1 MSEKTELVQ
10 TLKQKFYSDSPDGL
24 RIATMSRW
32 PGRMILG
39 PRAQLKDALGLMRP
53 LLESTTATTIPGV
66 YFLTTKKGPQTL
78 YIGQSRALRARLR
91 THHANRPDWEQFAIA
106 SCTDTNLPLTTAD
119 TAYLEWKL
127 IQHAEK
133 AKQVKLKNRQNPL
146 PPSVEEE
153 KKLDLDSWFNGI
165 LQISS
170 LLGMKYFVDKT
181 QQDTSSV
188 DDSPTI
194 FELNLPRGGGQ
205 ALGMNGDESFVVLAG
220 SAATGKWTSK
230 SEGNDKA
237 KALLAELL
245 SNGSLVRNG
254 NCYRFKQDHEFNST
268 SLAAKVIVGGP
279 RSGPE
284 SWMVEGTTTTYK
296 EWHSAGADADRNP
309 DK

>member
-1 MSEKTELVQ
+1 MPEKTELIQ

-53 LLESTTATTIPGV
+53 LSESTAATTIPGV
-66 YFLTTKKGPQTL
+66 YFLTTRKGPQTL
-78 YIGQSRALRARLR
+78 YIGQSETLRSRLR
-91 THHANRPDWEQFAIA
+91 THQSRRPDWDQFAIA
-106 SCTDTNLPLTTAD
+106 SCTDTNLLLTRAD

-127 IQHAEK
+127 IQHVGK
-133 AKQVKLKNRQNPL
+133 AKQIKLENRQNPS

-153 KKLDLDSWFNGI
+153 KKLDLDSWCSGI

-170 LLGMKYFVDKT
+170 LLRIKYFVDKT
-181 QQDTSSV
+181 QQDRSSL

-194 FELNLPRGGGQ
+194 FELNLPHGGGR
-205 ALGMNGDESFVVLAG
+205 ALGRNGEENFVVLAN
-220 SAATGKWTSK
+220 SATTGKWTGK
-230 SEGNDKA
+230 SEGNDNA
-237 KALLAELL
+237 KALLKELL
-245 SNGSLVRNG
+245 SNGTLVRNG
-254 NCYRFKQDHEFNST
+254 NCYRFQQDHEFNST
-268 SLAAKVIVGGP
+268 SLAAKVIVGSP

-296 EWHSAGADADRNP
+296 EWHSAGADADSDA